1 MSLAARS
8 YHTNMF
14 CYYWLYSPHCTL
26 HPRDSFILYGN
37 LCPIISLTCFIH
49 PSTPL
54 PSDNH
59 LFITCIYAYFCF
71 VCSLVFWI
79 PHISEIQYLPFSVWL
94 TSLSHLPVAHMARFH
109 SFLWLSNIPLY
120 IYKRHYFHCF
130 PWYIFNVCFID
141 FSFLWFSCWLV
152 WVQEILIVKP
162 LLPWGG
168 YQSREMS
175 WEARVVFSS
184 TRVGKTKVGFGIHQ
198 KRWDTCCS
206 RLEPKGTTL
215 EWGYKLP
222 EFDRVSSI
230 LRLKVFIVFLH
241 VSS

>member
-1 MSLAARS
+1 MSLAAHS
-8 YHTNMF
+8 HHTNMF
-14 CYYWLYSPHCTL
+14 CYYWLYSPHCIL

-49 PSTPL
+49 PSAPL

-59 LFITCIYAYFCF
+59 LFITCIYAYLFRLFTCF
-71 VCSLVFWI
+71 LDSTYKWNTVFAFLCLTHFFI
-79 PHISEIQYLPFSVWL
+79 PS
-94 TSLSHLPVAHMARFH
+94 TSCACGKIA
-109 SFLWLSNIPLY
+109 FLWLSNIPLY

-141 FSFLWFSCWLV
+141 FSFLWFSCLLV

-175 WEARVVFSS
+175 WEAELYFHQQELERQRLGLVS
-184 TRVGKTKVGFGIHQ
+184 T
-198 KRWDTCCS
+198 KRGETSVALD
-206 RLEPKGTTL
+206 
-215 EWGYKLP
+215 
-222 EFDRVSSI
+222 
-230 LRLKVFIVFLH
+230 
-241 VSS
+241 

>member
-8 YHTNMF
+8 HHTNMF
-14 CYYWLYSPHCTL
+14 CYYWVYSPHCTL

-37 LCPIISLTCFIH
+37 VYPIISLTCFIH
-49 PSTPL
+49 PSIPL

-71 VCSLVFWI
+71 VYSFVFWI

-94 TSLSHLPVAHMARFH
+94 LYPVYQLSQ
-109 SFLWLSNIPLY
+109 I
-120 IYKRHYFHCF
+120 HCL

-141 FSFLWFSCWLV
+141 CSFLWFSCFLV

-168 YQSREMS
+168 YQSREIS
-175 WEARVVFSS
+175 WEAELYF
-184 TRVGKTKVGFGIHQ
+184 HQ
-198 KRWDTCCS
+198 QELERQ
-206 RLEPKGTTL
+206 RLG
-215 EWGYKLP
+215 
-222 EFDRVSSI
+222 
-230 LRLKVFIVFLH
+230 
-241 VSS
+241 